1 MFSAST
7 FSLPLAIG
15 LYLLLTN
22 LITVFLFWQDKRAA
36 IAGSWRVPERRLLFW
51 ALIGSTPGAFWARGR
66 FRHKTRKEPFVSL
79 LKAIV
84 LLQGAAF
91 CFVAV
96 YLLMP
101 ESVAAIFAEFPERG
115 LE

>member
-1 MFSAST
+1 MFSASS
-7 FSLPLAIG
+7 FSLPLAVG

-51 ALIGSTPGAFWARGR
+51 ALIGGTPGAFWARGR

-79 LKAIV
+79 LKATV
-84 LLQGAAF
+84 LLQGAAV

-96 YLLMP
+96 YLLAP
-101 ESVAAIFAEFPERG
+101 ESFAAIFSQFPKPG